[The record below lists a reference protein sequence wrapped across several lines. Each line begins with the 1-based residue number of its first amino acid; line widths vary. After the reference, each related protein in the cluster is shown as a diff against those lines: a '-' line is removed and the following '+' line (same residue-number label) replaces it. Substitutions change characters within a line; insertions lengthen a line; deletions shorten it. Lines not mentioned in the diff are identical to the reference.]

1 MARSTRATQALD
13 TLKIRYRLLT
23 YDYDKNA
30 GKIGLQAA
38 GEMGVDPGR
47 VFKTLMT
54 LVDDKPVCVLV
65 PSDRELS
72 MKKLAQLIGG
82 KSATMMPPPEAEKA
96 TGYVVGGI
104 SPLGR
109 KKTSP
114 VAVDELALNY
124 ETIFINGGGR
134 GLQIE
139 IEPAALIK
147 ALEARVAALA
157 A

>member
-1 MARSTRATQALD
+1 MAKSTRATRALD
-13 TLKIRYRLLT
+13 ALKAGYRLLE
-23 YDYDKNA
+23 YEYDKNA
-30 GKIGLQAA
+30 KKIGIQAA
-38 GEMGVDPGR
+38 EEIGVEPGR

-54 LVDDKPVCVLV
+54 LTDGRPMCALV

-72 MKKLAQLIGG
+72 MKKLAQLVGA
-82 KSATMMPPPEAEKA
+82 KTAAMMPVPDAEKA

-109 KKTSP
+109 KKETP
-114 VAVDELALNY
+114 IAVDELALNY

-139 IEPAALIK
+139 IEPNTLI
-147 ALEARVAALA
+147 RVLGCKVASLVA
-157 A
+157 